1 LVCRHDDTAN
11 GSAYV
16 GGVNLADLMI
26 ASRRRTTVAL
36 AGGGSEL
43 SYHALDKGS
52 ARLAS
57 LLRARGV
64 RPGDHVGLMVPN
76 VPEFAIVYYAI
87 LRVGGVV
94 LSMDDGWPRSKI
106 TYCLRDAGARLL
118 FAWSSAAEVAEEAAQ
133 EAGADCV
140 FVTPGE
146 FDRVLSHLAP
156 DHDVCD
162 RGEEDPA
169 AIVYPA
175 GKDPSPQ
182 ASVVTHGAGISE
194 AAASASACAMSD
206 RDVTLGALPL
216 HHHLGQTFVLNL
228 TMLAGGRVAL
238 MAHFDA
244 DEAVAL
250 IARDEVTFVPASRE
264 MCSELTDRLDRS
276 APDGP
281 WPRMCVLEEAVNGGG
296 LAVSA

>member
-1 LVCRHDDTAN
+1 MVARHDDTASR
-11 GSAYV
+11 SAYV
-16 GGVNLADLMI
+16 GRVNLADVMI

-36 AGGGSEL
+36 AGSGAEL
-43 SYHALDKGS
+43 RYHALDKGS

-64 RPGDHVGLMVPN
+64 RPGDRVGLMVPN

-94 LSMDDGWPRSKI
+94 VSLDDGWARPEI
-106 TYCLRDAGARLL
+106 AFCLRDSGAGLL
-118 FAWSSAAEVAEEAAQ
+118 FAWSSTAEAAEAAARD
-133 EAGADCV
+133 AGADCV

-146 FDRVLSHLAP
+146 FERVLAHLAP
-156 DHDVCD
+156 DSDVCD
-162 RGEEDPA
+162 RGAEDPA
-169 AIVYPA
+169 AIVYPSR
-175 GKDPSPQ
+175 KEPS
-182 ASVVTHGAGISE
+182 ARVSVVTHGAGISE

-244 DEAVAL
+244 DDAVAL
-250 IARDEVTFVPASRE
+250 IARDQVTFVPASRE
-264 MCSELTDRLDRS
+264 MCTELSSRLDRS
-276 APDGP
+276 SPGGA
-281 WPRMCVLEEAVNGGG
+281 WPRMCVLEDPVDRAG
-296 LAVSA
+296 LAMSA